1 MIAEQTLIHYFLL
14 LLLPVAA
21 WSGWWVARR
30 HYMQRD
36 ARQRRGMHPEY
47 FKGLNYVLNEQ
58 PDKAI
63 EVFIK
68 MLEVDSETVETHLA
82 LGNLF
87 RRRGEVDRA
96 IRIHQNLIA
105 RPTLDKEQRA
115 LALLELGM
123 DYMRSGLLDRAESLF
138 EELVET
144 GSYSVQAFREL
155 LDIYQQEKEW
165 DNCIR
170 TARRLE
176 MTSGDRLDPV
186 VAQYYCEKAE
196 ELRDQG
202 QYKPARDNIRR
213 ALAIDPDCA
222 RASILE
228 AELAVMAGKVRHAV
242 RAYKRIERQDAD
254 YLPEVIPQLLDCYRQ
269 LDRLDEFMAYLQEV
283 VDRNGGIT
291 AMLTLTDLIAQR
303 RGEEAAAEFIT
314 SELRKRPSVR
324 GLERLLAYALE
335 HAHGR
340 TRESLITIRELTGKL
355 LEGRPVYKCMHCGF
369 VGKSL
374 HWQCPSC
381 KQWNTVKPIHG
392 VEGE

>member
-1 MIAEQTLIHYFLL
+1 MIAEQTLIQYTLL

-21 WSGWWVARR
+21 WSGWWMAQR
-30 HYMQRD
+30 HYGRRQGQQR
-36 ARQRRGMHPEY
+36 GGIHPEY

-176 MTSGDRLDPV
+176 LTSGEQLDPV
-186 VAQYYCEKAE
+186 VAHYYCEKAE
-196 ELRDQG
+196 ILRDQG
-202 QYKPARDNIRR
+202 QFKPARDNIRR
-213 ALAIDPDCA
+213 ALAIDPNCA
-222 RASILE
+222 RASMLE
-228 AELAVMAGKVRHAV
+228 AEFAIMAGKLRHAI

-254 YLPEVIPQLLDCYRQ
+254 YLPEVIPQLLECYQQ
-269 LDRLDEFMAYLQEV
+269 LDRVEEFMAYLQDV

-291 AMLTLTDLIAQR
+291 AMLTLTDLIAQHR
-303 RGEEAAAEFIT
+303 NEETAAEFIT

-324 GLERLLAYALE
+324 GLERLLAYTLQ
-335 HAHGR
+335 HASGR

-355 LEGRPVYKCMHCGF
+355 LQDRPVYKCTHCGF
-369 VGKSL
+369 LGKSL

-381 KQWNTVKPIHG
+381 KQWNTIKPIHG